1 LNDILTPAECQ
12 ELTFIHKALAAA
24 GYSPHLWTTKL
35 GDVAY
40 SAPPLLLPL
49 VAARDKVTAAAEAA
63 LGHSFELCT
72 EFTGLVSWTKGAA
85 IHWHHDSNRPH
96 LKQRVATA
104 VVYLNDCTE
113 FCGGQL
119 QFQDGDLRHVSAAMG
134 SMVTFMADAANVHRV
149 TEVTAGERLTLTLWF
164 TLQPEHSEDTAVLRQ
179 LSPDLKRRQP
189 PGSLYRDCGIDI
201 RTTRLAA
208 AGLSWAPTV
217 QARESFALN
226 GSVGSEGSA
235 DQTDQPSPGRLQ
247 TPCSSS
253 GCCCCKD
260 DGVCFDSLQAA
271 LLALSWLQ
279 WHGPAAISEPT
290 AAALCKPNAAALRDS
305 EAAALCEQT
314 AAALCNS
321 NASTAVAEDNCGC
334 MCVPLAAA
342 KSGVGA
348 YLKELKGQLPAAV
361 GAWTQAG
368 LLYNHDC

>member
-1 LNDILTPAECQ
+1 MS
-12 ELTFIHKALAAA
+12 
-24 GYSPHLWTTKL
+24 YSPQDSSICVKQPVFDQAILISITQTN
-35 GDVAY
+35 
-40 SAPPLLLPL
+40 LL
-49 VAARDKVTAAAEAA
+49 A
-63 LGHSFELCT
+63 
-72 EFTGLVSWTKGAA
+72 
-85 IHWHHDSNRPH
+85 
-96 LKQRVATA
+96 
-104 VVYLNDCTE
+104 
-113 FCGGQL
+113 
-119 QFQDGDLRHVSAAMG
+119 
-134 SMVTFMADAANVHRV
+134 
-149 TEVTAGERLTLTLWF
+149 
-164 TLQPEHSEDTAVLRQ
+164 
-179 LSPDLKRRQP
+179 DLKRRQP

-342 KSGVGA
+342 KSGA
-348 YLKELKGQLPAAV
+348 
-361 GAWTQAG
+361 TQF
-368 LLYNHDC
+368 HHVVMSDCFPL